1 MNKTPDKVFGI
12 FIILIISAIFSL
24 FMYLLVKSDR
34 YDKLTNDVD
43 FAACVYAQDFDSFHF
58 SYDKEIGAW
67 RAEIEKDWNARS
79 ITWSDD
85 ETVQAIVLKTYCK

>member
-1 MNKTPDKVFGI
+1 MNKTPDRAFGI
-12 FIILIISAIFSL
+12 FIILTNITIFLL
-24 FMYLLVKSDR
+24 FLYLIVKSDR

-43 FAACVYAQDFDSFHF
+43 FAACVYAQDFDEFNF
-58 SYDKEIGAW
+58 SYDKEVKAW
-67 RAEIEKDWNARS
+67 TARIQKGDDLKT